1 MRFISLSRTAG
12 VAMAA
17 MLVVAGSTGLSAQ
30 TANEAGQSGE
40 EQTLTPDHLRAAQ
53 RAITAAKASEGFDQ
67 ILPTLAEQTQGL
79 FTRSY
84 PALTTQIEEV
94 TIQVAIEMA
103 QRRPQLDRTIQEIW
117 ARRFSIDEL
126 NEITEFY
133 NSPIGEKVA
142 DLSPSISALSVGAS
156 KQWADALSTEMVEE
170 VRRRMQAQGAPL

>member
-17 MLVVAGSTGLSAQ
+17 ALVVAGSSGLSAQ
-30 TANEAGQSGE
+30 TSTNANQSGE
-40 EQTLTPDHLRAAQ
+40 QQTFTREHLHAAQ
-53 RAITAAKASEGFDQ
+53 RAIDASKATEGFDQ
-67 ILPTLAEQTQGL
+67 ILPTIAEQTTGL

-84 PALTTQIEEV
+84 PALAGQIEEV
-94 TIQVAIEMA
+94 TTQVAIEMA

-117 ARRFSIDEL
+117 ARRFSIEEL
-126 NEITEFY
+126 DEITAFY
-133 NSPIGEKVA
+133 TSPIGEKVA

>member
-1 MRFISLSRTAG
+1 MRFLSLSRTAG

-17 MLVVAGSTGLSAQ
+17 VLVMAGSSSLSAQ
-30 TANEAGQSGE
+30 TSTSTGE
-40 EQTLTPDHLRAAQ
+40 QQTFTSEQLHAAQ
-53 RAITAAKASEGFDQ
+53 RAIDASKATEGFDQ

-84 PALTTQIEEV
+84 PALTAQIEEV
-94 TIQVAIEMA
+94 TTQVAIEMA

-117 ARRFSIDEL
+117 ARRFSVEEL
-126 NEITEFY
+126 NEITAFY
-133 NSPIGEKVA
+133 TSPIGEKVA

>member
-1 MRFISLSRTAG
+1 MRFLSLSRTAG

-17 MLVVAGSTGLSAQ
+17 VLVMAGSSSLSAQ
-30 TANEAGQSGE
+30 TSTGAAGEQQSFTS
-40 EQTLTPDHLRAAQ
+40 EQLHAAQ
-53 RAITAAKASEGFDQ
+53 RAIDASKATEGFDQ

-84 PALTTQIEEV
+84 PALTAQIEEV
-94 TIQVAIEMA
+94 TTQVAIEMA

-117 ARRFSIDEL
+117 ARRFTVEEL
-126 NEITEFY
+126 NEIAAFY
-133 NSPIGEKVA
+133 TSPIGEKVA